1 MHRERRLVPYP
12 ADLMYRVVAEVEH
25 YPEFLPWVVGLRVKS
40 RTEHEVIA
48 EMMVGYKGFRE
59 RYTSRVTLD
68 PEHRRIDVE
77 QTEGPFHHLAN
88 HWRFTP
94 TEKGCEVDFA
104 IDFAFKSRI
113 LGAVAGA
120 AFEKA
125 LMKMTEAF
133 EARARKI
140 TDEEGAGCG
149 QSGES

>member
-25 YPEFLPWVVGLRVKS
+25 YPQFLPWVLGLRVKS
-40 RTEHEVIA
+40 RTEHQVIA
-48 EMMVGYKGFRE
+48 EMLVGYKGFRE

-68 PEHRRIDVE
+68 PEHRRIDVA
-77 QTEGPFHHLAN
+77 QAEGPFHHLTN
-88 HWRFTP
+88 HWQFTP
-94 TEKGCEVDFA
+94 TENGCAVDFA

-133 EARARKI
+133 EARAKKI
-140 TDEEGAGCG
+140 MEGEGVGCQDFG
-149 QSGES
+149 

>member
-25 YPEFLPWVVGLRVKS
+25 YPDFLPWVLGLRVKS
-40 RTEHEVIA
+40 RTERQVIA
-48 EMMVGYKGFRE
+48 EMLVGYKGFRE

-68 PEHRRIDVE
+68 PEHQRIDVE
-77 QTEGPFHHLAN
+77 QAEGPFDHLTN

-94 TEKGCEVDFA
+94 MENGCEVDFA

-120 AFEKA
+120 AFERA

-133 EARARKI
+133 EARAKKI
-140 TDEEGAGCG
+140 MAEEGVG
-149 QSGES
+149 

>member
-12 ADLMYRVVAEVEH
+12 ADLMYRVVADVEH
-25 YPEFLPWVVGLRVKS
+25 YPDFLPWVLALRVKS
-40 RTEHEVIA
+40 RNQNHDLA
-48 EMMVGYKGFRE
+48 EMLVGYKGFRE

-68 PEHRRIDVE
+68 PEHCRIDVE
-77 QTEGPFHHLAN
+77 QADGPFRHLVN
-88 HWRFTP
+88 HWQFFP
-94 TEKGCEVDFA
+94 AENGCEVDFG

-133 EARARKI
+133 EARAKKI
-140 TDEEGAGCG
+140 IEDEGGG
-149 QSGES
+149 